1 MTNTSH
7 LLLGNPFDVE
17 GLVYI
22 RQMDAA
28 ELNEV
33 LPPNALADVED
44 IEELFAVLSAEG
56 ERLAIVQ
63 GRDAAFAAARAH
75 SLKPL
80 SVH

>member
-1 MTNTSH
+1 MTNYSH
-7 LLLGNPFDVE
+7 LLPGNPFDAE

-22 RQMDAA
+22 RQMDAD
-28 ELNEV
+28 EINTV

-44 IEELFAVLSAEG
+44 PEELFAVLSADG
-56 ERLAIVQ
+56 ERLAIVE